1 MDFLKLI
8 QEGRVDDFKS
18 KYGKKFSPENL
29 NKIIEKVPQK
39 YFDWVGKVFDNINF
53 DENFAKLVDA
63 IERFDKVS
71 TNLSKTDINQY
82 QNFDELVNAIVT
94 YHNRDRRDV
103 KKVEGGNVVYD
114 DGKFFVVNPLTH
126 DASCYYGKGTK
137 WCTAAESDYQF
148 KRYNEDGKLFY
159 ILDRTKA
166 TSDPLYKVALLRKF
180 DGDTIYYDAKD
191 DAIKNGW
198 ILNTS
203 KINEIISS
211 VDSYLQQEYGQQ
223 LKIYSDKASAKKE
236 KERLER
242 LREQQRVQGM
252 REAAQ
257 ERREDGDWDLNGD
270 CPEEGL
276 RAHALLKFLVENSDV
291 SVLTNDDRADI
302 LRINNE
308 IEALKG
314 RYDDDE
320 REGGPDE
327 NVEILDEIESLEE
340 ELTAYDGHIDVY
352 NIVPVGQ
359 HYNLTEFEVID
370 ADLDGRRYGAGDD
383 DDMQKS
389 CYDYVD
395 NLIDDIGYRGFNS
408 GFAQGYLDTEAIVR
422 EAEDVFEND
431 VRDSPESY
439 FSDEDR
445 MLSEDQEEK
454 IEILNNKIE
463 KLENHINDMESHMDG
478 GEGDESIQDKIDELN
493 ELIEEF
499 KEEIEEI
506 ETNPEGDFPEDMIE
520 DKINELV
527 RDVRYDPEDFIND
540 YGLDWENFIDR
551 DDFIQGVIDAD
562 GYGATISSYDGD
574 ADEVYVEDELFYVI
588 RIE

>member
-39 YFDWVGKVFDNINF
+39 YFEWVGKVSDNINF

-63 IERFDKVS
+63 LERFDKIS
-71 TNLSKTDINQY
+71 TNLPKTDITQY
-82 QNFDELVNAIVT
+82 QNADELINSIVN
-94 YHNRDRRDV
+94 YHNRVRRDV

-148 KRYNEDGKLFY
+148 KRYNDDGKLFY

-191 DAIKNGW
+191 DVIKNGW

-211 VDSYLQQEYGQQ
+211 VDSYLQQEYAEQ
-223 LKIYSDKASAKKE
+223 LKIYSDKAAAKKE

-252 REAAQ
+252 REDAQ
-257 ERREDGDWDLNGD
+257 ERREDEEWDLNGD
-270 CPEEGL
+270 CPDEGL
-276 RAHALLKFLVENSDV
+276 EAHALLKFLVENSDV
-291 SVLTNDDRADI
+291 NELTNDDRADI

-314 RYDDDE
+314 RYDDE
-320 REGGPDE
+320 REGDPDE
-327 NVEILDEIESLEE
+327 NVEILDEIEALEE
-340 ELTAYDGHIDVY
+340 ELEAYDKYIDVY

-359 HYNLTEFEVID
+359 HYDLTEFEVID
-370 ADLDGRRYGAGDD
+370 ADLNGRRYGVGDD

-395 NLIDDIGYRGFNS
+395 NLIDDIGYTGFNS
-408 GFAQGYLDTEAIVR
+408 GFAQGYLDTEAIVK
-422 EAEDVFEND
+422 EAEDVYDND
-431 VRDSPESY
+431 VRDNPESY
-439 FSDEDR
+439 FGDEDR

-478 GEGDESIQDKIDELN
+478 GDGDESIQDKIDELN

-506 ETNPEGDFPEDMIE
+506 ETNPDGDFPEDMIE

-527 RDVRYDPEDFIND
+527 RDVNYDPEEFMQN

>member
-39 YFDWVGKVFDNINF
+39 YFEWVGKVSDNINF
-53 DENFAKLVDA
+53 DENFTKLVDA
-63 IERFDKVS
+63 LERFDKIS
-71 TNLSKTDINQY
+71 TNLPKTDITQY
-82 QNFDELVNAIVT
+82 QNADELINSIVN
-94 YHNRDRRDV
+94 YHNRARRDV

-180 DGDTIYYDAKD
+180 DGGTIYYDAKD
-191 DAIKNGW
+191 EAIKNGW
-198 ILNTS
+198 ILNTN

-211 VDSYLQQEYGQQ
+211 VDSYLQQEYGEQ
-223 LKIYSDKASAKKE
+223 LKIYSYIASAKKE

-252 REAAQ
+252 REDAQ
-257 ERREDGDWDLNGD
+257 ERREDEEWDLNGD
-270 CPEEGL
+270 CPDEGL
-276 RAHALLKFLVENSDV
+276 EAHALLNFLVENSDV

-308 IEALKG
+308 IEVLKR

-320 REGGPDE
+320 REGEP
-327 NVEILDEIESLEE
+327 
-340 ELTAYDGHIDVY
+340 DGHIDVY

-359 HYNLTEFEVID
+359 HYDLTEFEVID
-370 ADLDGRRYGAGDD
+370 ADLDGRRYGVGDD

-395 NLIDDIGYRGFNS
+395 NLIDDIGYTGFNS
-408 GFAQGYLDTEAIVR
+408 GFAQGYLDTEAIVK
-422 EAEDVFEND
+422 EAEDVYEND

-506 ETNPEGDFPEDMIE
+506 ETNPDGDFPEDMIE

-527 RDVRYDPEDFIND
+527 RDVNYDPEEFMQN
-540 YGLDWENFIDR
+540 YGLDWENYIDK
-551 DDFIQGVIDAD
+551 DDFIQGVINAD
-562 GYGATISSYDGD
+562 GYGATISSYDGS
-574 ADEVYVEDELFYVI
+574 ADEIYVKDELFYVI
-588 RIE
+588 RID

>member
-8 QEGRVDDFKS
+8 QEGRVDDFKA

-39 YFDWVGKVFDNINF
+39 YFEWVGKVFDNINF
-53 DENFAKLVDA
+53 NENFTKLVEA
-63 IERFDKVS
+63 IERFEKIS
-71 TNLSKTDINQY
+71 TNLPKTDITQY
-82 QNFDELVNAIVT
+82 QNVGELINAIAA
-94 YHNRDRRDV
+94 YQNRVRRDA

-159 ILDRTKA
+159 ILDRTKP
-166 TSDPLYKVALLRKF
+166 TNDPFYKVALLRKF

-211 VDSYLQQEYGQQ
+211 VDSYLQEEYGEQ
-223 LKIYSDKASAKKE
+223 LKIYSDKAAAKKE
-236 KERLER
+236 KERLEK
-242 LREQQRVQGM
+242 LREQQRVQGL
-252 REAAQ
+252 REDAQ
-257 ERREDGDWDLNGD
+257 DRREDNEWDLNGD

-276 RAHALLKFLVENSDV
+276 KAHALLNFLVENSDV

-308 IEALKG
+308 IEALKE

-320 REGGPDE
+320 REGDPDE
-327 NVEILDEIESLEE
+327 NVEILNEIEALED
-340 ELTAYDGHIDVY
+340 ELATYDGNIDVY
-352 NIVPVGQ
+352 NIIPTGS
-359 HYNLTEFEVID
+359 HYQLTEFEVID
-370 ADLDGRRYGAGDD
+370 SPIDNRRYGVGDD
-383 DDMQKS
+383 DDMQNS

-395 NLIDDIGYRGFNS
+395 NLIDDIGFNGFNH
-408 GFAQGYLDTEAIVR
+408 GFARGYLDTESIVR
-422 EAEDVFEND
+422 EAEDVYDTD
-431 VRDSPESY
+431 VRDNPESY
-439 FSDEDR
+439 FDDEDR
-445 MLSEDQEEK
+445 MLSDDQEEK
-454 IEILNNKIE
+454 IQILNSKIE
-463 KLENHINDMESHMDG
+463 KLENHISDMESHMDG

-506 ETNPEGDFPEDMIE
+506 ESNPEGDFPEEMIE
-520 DKINELV
+520 AKVNDLI
-527 RDVRYDPEDFIND
+527 RDIRYEPEDFLSD
-540 YGLDWENFIDR
+540 YGLNWEDYIDK

-562 GYGATISSYDGD
+562 GYGATISSYDGN
-574 ADEVYVEDELFYVI
+574 ADEVYVKNELFYVI
-588 RIE
+588 RID

>member
-8 QEGRVDDFKS
+8 QEGRVDDFKT

-29 NKIIEKVPQK
+29 NKIVEKIPQK
-39 YFDWVGKVFDNINF
+39 YFEWVGKVFDNINF
-53 DENFAKLVDA
+53 NENFTKLVEA
-63 IERFDKVS
+63 IERFEKIS
-71 TNLSKTDINQY
+71 TNLPKTDINQY
-82 QNFDELVNAIVT
+82 QNVGELINAIAA
-94 YHNRDRRDV
+94 YQNRVRRDA
-103 KKVEGGNVVYD
+103 KIVEGGNVVYD
-114 DGKFFVVNPLTH
+114 DGKFFIVNPLTH
-126 DASCYYGKGTK
+126 EASCYYGKGTK

-159 ILDRTKA
+159 ILDRTKS

-180 DGDTIYYDAKD
+180 NGDTIYYDAKD
-191 DAIKNGW
+191 DAIENGW

-211 VDSYLQQEYGQQ
+211 VDSYLQQEYGEQ

-252 REAAQ
+252 REDAQ
-257 ERREDGDWDLNGD
+257 ERREDEEWDLNGD
-270 CPEEGL
+270 CPDEGL
-276 RAHALLKFLVENSDV
+276 EAHALLKFLVENSDV
-291 SVLTNDDRADI
+291 NELTNDDRADI

-320 REGGPDE
+320 REGDPDE
-327 NVEILDEIESLEE
+327 NVEILNEIEALEE
-340 ELTAYDGHIDVY
+340 ELETYDKYIDVY

-370 ADLDGRRYGAGDD
+370 ADLYGRRYGVGDD
-383 DDMQKS
+383 DDMQRS

-431 VRDSPESY
+431 VRDNPEVY
-439 FSDEDR
+439 LNEEDR

-527 RDVRYDPEDFIND
+527 RDVRYDPEEFMQNF
-540 YGLDWENFIDR
+540 GLDWENYIDK